1 MQWALKFFRSF
12 SSYSDKRPT
21 FISFGRLLESKTWGN
36 CRIFSNKFLLKYCHW
51 QFWTAYL
58 LDSPNNLVY
67 LEAGGNKFGSMYQQH
82 NLLQPARDW
91 NYWGHV
97 SEHNVQYPSLFTRT
111 YFQTTL
117 QTFPMVSC
125 CCLLSMPLGF
135 LFLALHILHNKPF
148 LIKNIDVSIL
158 CVLYEPFSLNLR
170 SLFFSWEFIFLKFG
184 QRWHY

>member
-1 MQWALKFFRSF
+1 MQWALKFFRSL
-12 SSYSDKRPT
+12 SNYSDKRPT
-21 FISFGRLLESKTWGN
+21 FICFGRLLESKTWGN
-36 CRIFSNKFLLKYCHW
+36 CRIFSNMLLLKYCHW
-51 QFWTAYL
+51 QFWIAYL
-58 LDSPNNLVY
+58 LDAPNNLVY
-67 LEAGGNKFGSMYQQH
+67 LEAGGNHFGSMYQQH

-97 SEHNVQYPSLFTRT
+97 SEHNVQSTSLFTRT

-117 QTFPMVSC
+117 QTFSMVSC
-125 CCLLSMPLGF
+125 CCQLSMPLGF
-135 LFLALHILHNKPF
+135 PFLALHILHNKPF

-170 SLFFSWEFIFLKFG
+170 SLYFSWEFIFLKFG